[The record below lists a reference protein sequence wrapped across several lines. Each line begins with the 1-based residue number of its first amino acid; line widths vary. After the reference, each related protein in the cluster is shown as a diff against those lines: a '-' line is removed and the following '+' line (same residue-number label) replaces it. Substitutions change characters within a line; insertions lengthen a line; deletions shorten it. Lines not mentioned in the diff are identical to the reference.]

1 MIKITIGKK
10 KFAGAY
16 SWNDITLS
24 KYCDLA
30 AIPIPEGYK
39 DFIIADGKFS
49 IDNPETVDEYVK
61 AVTEITPKQLNE
73 IFPAYYRKV
82 IYCLSDIPEGY
93 DIPKDLVNDLYE
105 YYFKPF
111 VASLLYHTPL
121 IHFLG
126 QLKNYEPHMIQN
138 FKIGHNRYYLPET
151 LNILGQDVP
160 MANEPI
166 ITYTEASDIFR
177 GMKLGPDDIH
187 KLALFMAIYCR
198 KKGEQYDERKVI
210 ERKELFIKAPMAVV
224 WSVFF
229 CTIKRL
235 PEYIL
240 ITRLFGSLPKS
251 LKETVS
257 QVQTYQD
264 TAAGDLSLKLQAT
277 EASGVLK

>member
-1 MIKITIGKK
+1 MIKITVGKK
-10 KFAGAY
+10 KYKGVY
-16 SWNDITLS
+16 SWDDITLS
-24 KYCDLA
+24 NYCDLA
-30 AIPIPEGYK
+30 SIPIPEGYK

-49 IDNPETVDEYVK
+49 IDNPVTVDEYVK
-61 AVTEITPKQLNE
+61 AVTEITDEQLNE

-82 IYCLSDIPEGY
+82 IYCLSNIPEGY
-93 DIPKDLVNDLYE
+93 EIPKALVNDLYE

-111 VASLLYHTPL
+111 VVSLLYHTPL

-126 QLKNYEPHMIQN
+126 QLKNYEPHTMRY
-138 FKIGHNRYYLPET
+138 FKIGRDKYYLPET

-160 MANEPI
+160 MANEAI

-198 KKGEQYDERKVI
+198 KKGELYDERKVI
-210 ERKELFIKAPMAVV
+210 ERKELFMKAPMSIV
-224 WSVFF
+224 WGVFF

-251 LKETVS
+251 VKEIVS
-257 QVQTYQD
+257 EVRTYHAM
-264 TAAGDLSLKLQAT
+264 AAEDLFMKSQAM
-277 EASGVLK
+277 EASEVLK